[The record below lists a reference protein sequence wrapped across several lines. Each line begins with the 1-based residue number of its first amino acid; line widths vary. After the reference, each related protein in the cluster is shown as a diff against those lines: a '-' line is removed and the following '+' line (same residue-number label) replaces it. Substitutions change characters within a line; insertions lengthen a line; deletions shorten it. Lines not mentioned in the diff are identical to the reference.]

1 MATLY
6 ALLVGIDRYPIR
18 PLEGCVNDVRAWQ
31 AYLESLVGDHRT
43 LRLEALA
50 DEEATRRR
58 ILETFRAHLTA
69 ARSGDTAL
77 FCFSGHGSQELTP
90 PPYAAEEPG
99 GLSET
104 LVAYDSRL
112 PNGLDLADKELGVL
126 IAEVARGGAHVVI
139 VLDSCHSG
147 TATRWAGEEPA
158 VRRMATPSWPRPEGS
173 YWFQDD
179 VSVPAELDAAGG
191 WRLLPAGRHVL
202 LAACED
208 YQKARECTAPNGLR
222 RGLFSFCL
230 LEALRGSG
238 PAPSYRQLHK
248 QVQIRVANLL
258 PEQTPQ
264 AEGDLDRLLFEG
276 TLPPRPPSFY
286 IHRGRDGSLRLDAGV
301 AHGLQKGCELAV
313 LPPEATASRDFS
325 KKLATAQV
333 VEVGIGDSLVELLD
347 GRLPELPPAHPAVL
361 THLPFPP
368 LRVAVEDTGDS
379 DAAIERGIER
389 SPYLSLAPK
398 AEGADVIVQ
407 KKGGDGFHLRRPL
420 AVADLSAPLS
430 PLRTGPV
437 VAALEH
443 IARWQTLSQLANPAN
458 SQSGAMD
465 FTVWEWVP
473 PSGANREPEL
483 RPLSTDGEIQLPYR
497 EAVEEPESDVEG
509 ETVPRRFCVLLE
521 NRSRRSLY
529 YAVLALDE
537 SFAVKVLGGATGR
550 LPAGETVWVRRS
562 DGIDASV
569 PDRFHRHGVTRRRD
583 LLVLLAS
590 TEATDFD
597 LLAQGGLDQRRGT
610 FAGSRSG
617 AGERSRG
624 LLDTLFRRSTGRETD
639 EQPLL
644 VHQWMATSQAVVSHR
659 PMPWR
664 TLSGAGESLELGPG
678 VLLRVPRGLVGKV
691 RLHSPATAAS
701 GYRPGGRH
709 LAPEAQARLRRVS
722 LAGAL
727 GSDPGLSILELRA
740 RRGSEIV
747 SPSHP
752 LVLEAELTLG
762 EGEVLVA
769 VPQHHRSLEQLPLAE
784 DLADDPTGNRV
795 VACRCSISSLPASPA
810 REESL
815 WFELFVAQG
824 PEAGDRRLPA

>member
-6 ALLVGIDRYPIR
+6 ALLVGIDRYPTR
-18 PLEGCVNDVRAWQ
+18 PLEGCVNDVRTWE
-31 AYLESLVGDHRT
+31 AYLESLVGEQRT
-43 LRLEALA
+43 LRLETLA
-50 DEEATRRR
+50 DEEATRGR
-58 ILETFRAHLTA
+58 ILETFRTHLTA

-112 PNGLDLADKELGVL
+112 PSGLDLADKELAVL
-126 IAEVARGGAHVVI
+126 IAEVARGGAHVVV

-158 VRRMATPSWPRPEGS
+158 VRRMATHSWPRPEGS

-191 WRLLPAGRHVL
+191 WRVLPAGRHVL

-208 YQKARECTAPNGLR
+208 HQKARECTAANGLR

-276 TLPPRPPSFY
+276 TLPPRPPTFH

-325 KKLATAQV
+325 DKLATAQV
-333 VEVGIGDSLVELLD
+333 IEVGIGDSLVELLD

-379 DAAIERGIER
+379 GTAIERGIER
-389 SPYLSLAPK
+389 SPYLSLAPEADG
-398 AEGADVIVQ
+398 AEVVVR
-407 KKGGDGFHLRRPL
+407 KGGDGFHLRRPL
-420 AVADLSAPLS
+420 AVGDLSTPWS

-437 VAALEH
+437 IAALEH

-458 SQSGAMD
+458 PRSGAMEL
-465 FTVWEWVP
+465 TVWEWVP
-473 PSGANREPEL
+473 PSGADREPEL

-497 EAVEEPESDVEG
+497 EAADEPENDVEG
-509 ETVPRRFCVLLE
+509 GTEPRRFCVLLE
-521 NRSRRSLY
+521 NRSKSSLY

-569 PDRFHRHGVTRRRD
+569 PDRFHRRGVTRRRD

-590 TEATDFD
+590 TEPTEFD
-597 LLAQGGLDQRRGT
+597 LLAQGGLDQRGGTLAASRG
-610 FAGSRSG
+610 GD
-617 AGERSRG
+617 GERSRG
-624 LLDTLFRRSTGRETD
+624 LLEALFRRSTGRETD

-664 TLSGAGESLELGPG
+664 TLSGAGESLELAPG
-678 VLLRVPRGLVGKV
+678 VLLRAPRGLVGKV
-691 RLHSPATAAS
+691 RLHSPATANS
-701 GYRPGGRH
+701 GYRCGWRR

-727 GSDPGLSILELRA
+727 GSDPGLSILELLA
-740 RRGSEIV
+740 RRGREIV

-752 LVLEAELTLG
+752 LVLETELALG
-762 EGEVLVA
+762 EGEALVA
-769 VPQHHRSLEQLPLAE
+769 VSQHHRILEQLPLAE
-784 DLADDPTGNRV
+784 DLAGDPTGNRV
-795 VACRCSISSLPASPA
+795 VACRCSISSLPASLA

-824 PEAGDRRLPA
+824 PEAGDRRLGS